1 MKEILD
7 FHNSK
12 KASLTIVTRNYEI
25 QNPYGIV
32 ETDKLNKITSI
43 KEKPVYNSEILA
55 GIYIIDHKLV
65 SLIPNKKKFDMT
77 DLISLILKRK
87 KKIFSYK
94 IDNYWYEIG
103 NINQYNNLLEK
114 MS

>member
-1 MKEILD
+1 MNL
-7 FHNSK
+7 
-12 KASLTIVTRNYEI
+12 
-25 QNPYGIV
+25 
-32 ETDKLNKITSI
+32 I
-43 KEKPVYNSEILA
+43 KEKPIYNSEILA
-55 GIYIIDHKLV
+55 GIYIIDYRLV
-65 SLIPNKKKFDMT
+65 RLIPNNKKFDMT
-77 DLISLILKRK
+77 DLIGLTLKKK

>member
-1 MKEILD
+1 
-7 FHNSK
+7 
-12 KASLTIVTRNYEI
+12 
-25 QNPYGIV
+25 
-32 ETDKLNKITSI
+32 
-43 KEKPVYNSEILA
+43 
-55 GIYIIDHKLV
+55 
-65 SLIPNKKKFDMT
+65 MT
-77 DLISLILKRK
+77 DLIGLTLKKK